1 MNRFLLPD
9 HSEDESCSS
18 TDSVLEKLVLKSNQ
32 SAMLNLEQNKPNHVL
47 FYLNQS
53 LLSCK
58 QMQNSDIQN
67 RLMALTYNNLA
78 CYFQS
83 IKNSVKA
90 LEFLFK
96 AISLLSAT
104 KDVVNLSASHL
115 NICSILSSLGEHE
128 RALRH
133 ALKCMYM
140 LRTRE
145 KFSVTLAKAYL
156 AAGNQYKILKQ
167 GKDALECYEKGLSLC
182 KLHLGSGHSLTLL
195 LQNALNS
202 FKSATV
208 AKQKTSGTIRKYTPV
223 LHSRTKSSFEEK
235 LIKRIQLGKSLSKSI
250 ERQKE
255 TQTRLANSAKVS
267 NDQKRSS
274 KKFDILQQR
283 MQEKNAAVLIQ
294 SWWRGVSARKG
305 LEICRL
311 EKEIKEAED
320 KARRAAEYAENLK
333 AKAALR
339 SSPKKPSKPADK
351 TKAAIKIQKA
361 IRSFLAKKKK
371 QRLAGAVRLIK
382 KFIVLKHRSTIF
394 ATKNNNTP

>member
-1 MNRFLLPD
+1 M

-18 TDSVLEKLVLKSNQ
+18 TDSVLEKMILKSNQ
-32 SAMLNLEQNKPNHVL
+32 LAMQNLEQNKSNHVL

-90 LEFLFK
+90 LDFLFK
-96 AISLLSAT
+96 AVSLLSAA
-104 KDVVNLSASHL
+104 KDVINLSASHL

-133 ALKCMYM
+133 ALKCMYL

-145 KFSVTLAKAYL
+145 KFSVTLIKAYL
-156 AAGNQYKILKQ
+156 AAGNQYRILKQ
-167 GKDALECYEKGLSLC
+167 GKDALECYEKGLSLS
-182 KLHLGSGHSLTLL
+182 KQHLSTGHSLTLL

-208 AKQKTSGTIRKYTPV
+208 TKQKTSGTLRKYTPV

-235 LIKRIQLGKSLSKSI
+235 LIKKIQLGKSLSKSI
-250 ERQKE
+250 ERQKD
-255 TQTRLANSAKVS
+255 TQERLANSAKVS
-267 NDQKRSS
+267 NDQKKNG

-283 MQEKNAAVLIQ
+283 MQEKKAAVFIQ
-294 SWWRGVSARKG
+294 SWWRGTLARRV
-305 LEICRL
+305 LETWRL
-311 EKEIKEAED
+311 EKEIKEAEET
-320 KARRAAEYAENLK
+320 ARKAAEYAENLK
-333 AKAALR
+333 ARAASK
-339 SSPKKPSKPADK
+339 SSRRKTYMSVEK
-351 TKAAIKIQKA
+351 TKAAIKIQKM
-361 IRSFLAKKKK
+361 IRSYLAKKKK
-371 QRLAGAVRLIK
+371 ESLSKAVLLIK
-382 KFIVLKHRSTIF
+382 KFIITKHSRIILLQLK
-394 ATKNNNTP
+394 